1 MPVSLKIDFSGQYN
15 TFKNSSNS
23 FLTFEKPIYDADRVG
38 FAGIIVYSSPL
49 PDENGNT
56 VYYAFDMGCT
66 HEINKSSKVYP
77 VSGALGKVKCSKC
90 GSVFDISFGVGHP
103 DNTSGPAKE
112 VLKRY
117 KVTVTENYL
126 YVYR

>member
-1 MPVSLKIDFSGQYN
+1 MPVSLKLDFNGKYN
-15 TFKNSSNS
+15 TFKNSSNV
-23 FLTFEKPIYDADRVG
+23 FIEIENPDTYADKIG

-49 PDENGNT
+49 PDEYGNSI
-56 VYYAFDMGCT
+56 YYAFDMGCT
-66 HEINKSSKVYP
+66 HEIDKTAKVYP
-77 VSGALGKVKCSKC
+77 IVGSLGKVKCNKC
-90 GSVFDISFGVGHP
+90 GSVYDISFGVGHP

-112 VLKRY
+112 VLRRY